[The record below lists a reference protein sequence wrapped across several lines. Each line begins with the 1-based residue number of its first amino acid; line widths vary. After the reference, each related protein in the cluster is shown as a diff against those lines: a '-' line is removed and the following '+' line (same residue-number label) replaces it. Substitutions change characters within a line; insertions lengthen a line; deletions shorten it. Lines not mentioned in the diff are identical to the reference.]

1 MESML
6 KRIIYISFFNSTY
19 YLYVNMLSF
28 ISNIYAEYL
37 FLELDFLE
45 AAVVVVVV
53 LLHTLEYI
61 HSLVSVEL
69 LAMEAVCT
77 SIYIELVYYTTSVA
91 SNKDPVRLSKG
102 PLVLKKDWQKTWLK
116 STYIW
121 LDQNIILQWSNLM
134 HEYFYSFLKY
144 TFFFYHLFKII
155 VLEIFLPK
163 KQDWKIILLFSS
175 SIFFV
180 KILNVMLLKTRTE
193 CCMF

>member
-1 MESML
+1 MYQGNGMLFGLEKLNSSKLPFGKWKFWVQLLKVFKVSFIIFKKKTPKWTWRFLVSNKYMESML

-45 AAVVVVVV
+45 AAVVVVV

-77 SIYIELVYYTTSVA
+77 SIYIELVYY
-91 SNKDPVRLSKG
+91 
-102 PLVLKKDWQKTWLK
+102 
-116 STYIW
+116 
-121 LDQNIILQWSNLM
+121 
-134 HEYFYSFLKY
+134 
-144 TFFFYHLFKII
+144 
-155 VLEIFLPK
+155 
-163 KQDWKIILLFSS
+163 
-175 SIFFV
+175 
-180 KILNVMLLKTRTE
+180 
-193 CCMF
+193 

>member
-1 MESML
+1 
-6 KRIIYISFFNSTY
+6 
-19 YLYVNMLSF
+19 MLSF

-37 FLELDFLE
+37 FLEHDFLE

-102 PLVLKKDWQKTWLK
+102 PLVLKKD
-116 STYIW
+116 
-121 LDQNIILQWSNLM
+121 
-134 HEYFYSFLKY
+134 
-144 TFFFYHLFKII
+144 
-155 VLEIFLPK
+155 
-163 KQDWKIILLFSS
+163 
-175 SIFFV
+175 
-180 KILNVMLLKTRTE
+180 
-193 CCMF
+193 